1 MPRRLAPSE
10 LRSQRWFGR
19 DDFRSAGH
27 RSRARQMG
35 YAPADYEGKP
45 IIGILNSWSDLSQC
59 HTHFRQR
66 AEDVKRGV
74 WQAGGFPV
82 EIPVLPITETF
93 MKPSPM
99 LYRNLLAMEVE
110 ELLRCQP
117 IDGAVLMGGCDKTG
131 PGPADGRDQ
140 RQSAEHLPAGG
151 ADAARQLEREGA
163 GERQRHD
170 QVLGGAL
177 RRARSATRTG
187 RRSKTASRVRR
198 ACA

>member
-1 MPRRLAPSE
+1 
-10 LRSQRWFGR
+10 
-19 DDFRSAGH
+19 
-27 RSRARQMG
+27 MG

-110 ELLRCQP
+110 ELLRCRS
-117 IDGAVLMGGCDKTG
+117 T
-131 PGPADGRDQ
+131 
-140 RQSAEHLPAGG
+140 
-151 ADAARQLEREGA
+151 AR
-163 GERQRHD
+163 
-170 QVLGGAL
+170 
-177 RRARSATRTG
+177 
-187 RRSKTASRVRR
+187 
-198 ACA
+198 C